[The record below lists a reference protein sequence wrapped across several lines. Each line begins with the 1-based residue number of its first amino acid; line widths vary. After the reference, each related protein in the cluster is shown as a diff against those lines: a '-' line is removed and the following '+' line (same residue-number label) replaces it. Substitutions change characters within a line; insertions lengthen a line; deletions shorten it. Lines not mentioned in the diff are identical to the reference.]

1 MSLQVIILAAGKGS
15 RMRSALP
22 KVLQPLSGK
31 PLLAHV
37 VSAAEQLGNAA
48 VTVVVGHEAEMVQSV
63 MAKDFSLNY
72 VAQTEQLGTGHAV
85 RQANEVYGDD
95 DVVLVLYGDVPLIQT
110 ATLND
115 LLGLVTDE
123 HPLSVLTITLEDSSG
138 YGRIIRDA
146 HHQVSCIVEEKDA
159 TPEQKQVKE
168 VNTGIMAVQ
177 GRYLR
182 KWLGELSCQNAQEE
196 YYLTDIISM
205 CVAEGKG
212 VATTEPSS
220 EIEVLGVNDKRQLH
234 GLERAYQLEKVEQLF
249 EQGVTLLDSHRVD
262 IRGELAVGQDVSIDI
277 NVVFEGK
284 VTLGNNVSIGA
295 NCIIKDSVIADNTII
310 QPFSHIDSS
319 QLAENCVIG
328 PYARL
333 RPGTNLSAKV
343 KIGNFV
349 ETKKAQ
355 IGEGSKVSHLSYIG
369 DTVMGA
375 NCNIGAGTITCNYD
389 GVNKYQTT
397 LGDKVFVG
405 SASQLI
411 APVSIGDNATIGAG
425 STISKDAPEDTLTL
439 SRAKQISLKGWEKPV
454 KK

>member
-159 TPEQKQVKE
+159 SPEQKQVKE

>member
-1 MSLQVIILAAGKGS
+1 
-15 RMRSALP
+15 
-22 KVLQPLSGK
+22 
-31 PLLAHV
+31 
-37 VSAAEQLGNAA
+37 
-48 VTVVVGHEAEMVQSV
+48 
-63 MAKDFSLNY
+63 
-72 VAQTEQLGTGHAV
+72 
-85 RQANEVYGDD
+85 
-95 DVVLVLYGDVPLIQT
+95 
-110 ATLND
+110 
-115 LLGLVTDE
+115 
-123 HPLSVLTITLEDSSG
+123 
-138 YGRIIRDA
+138 
-146 HHQVSCIVEEKDA
+146 
-159 TPEQKQVKE
+159 
-168 VNTGIMAVQ
+168 
-177 GRYLR
+177 
-182 KWLGELSCQNAQEE
+182 
-196 YYLTDIISM
+196 M

>member
-37 VSAAEQLGNAA
+37 VYAAEQLGNAE

-85 RQANEVYGDD
+85 QQANEVYGDD
-95 DVVLVLYGDVPLIQT
+95 DVILVLYGDVPLIK
-110 ATLND
+110 AETLND
-115 LLGLVTDE
+115 LLSLVTNE
-123 HPLSVLTITLEDSSG
+123 HPLSVLTITLDNSSG

-159 TPEQKQVKE
+159 SPEQKQVKE

-177 GRYLR
+177 GRFLR
-182 KWLGELSCQNAQEE
+182 KWLGALSCQNAQGE